1 MRKVLA
7 TLAAIT
13 LSSCSMAMENTI
25 KIPVSDSQRMIAD
38 NLTVTVKSLSK
49 AYMSSDLEQRRLA
62 EMYVIGVLDS
72 TEGQSW
78 CGFNVASPDAIQEQV
93 FAALRK
99 AAKASPEKRAS
110 TAIESHLTEL
120 LPCKDTQ

>member
-1 MRKVLA
+1 MRKVLG

-13 LSSCSMAMENTI
+13 LSSFSMASDNTM
-25 KIPVSDSQRMIAD
+25 KIPETNSQRIISG
-38 NLTVTVKSLSK
+38 NLAVTTKSLFK
-49 AYMSSDLEQRRLA
+49 AYMSPDLEQRRLA

-78 CGFNVASPDAIQEQV
+78 CGFNIASPDAIQEQV
-93 FAALRK
+93 YAALQK
-99 AAKASPEKRAS
+99 SVKTSAETRAS

-120 LPCKDTQ
+120 LPCKEAQ